1 MVATDYAEKML
12 AVARRGNVPDNLL
25 FERADACE
33 LPYDDESFDVVII
46 ANALHIIP
54 DSRKVLSE
62 IRRVLRPDGILIA
75 PNFVHDNSKKISNLF
90 SKALSLAGVVF
101 ETKWDAESYV
111 AFLNGNGFRVKN
123 AKQLPSTIPLVYA
136 ECRVRTESINI
147 ISR

>member
-1 MVATDYAEKML
+1 M
-12 AVARRGNVPDNLL
+12 
-25 FERADACE
+25 
-33 LPYDDESFDVVII
+33 II

-101 ETKWDAESYV
+101 EAKWDAEGYT
-111 AFLNGNGFRVKN
+111 AFLNENGFRVKN
-123 AKQLPSTIPLVYA
+123 SKQLPSTIPLVYA
-136 ECRVRTESINI
+136 ECRVCS
-147 ISR
+147 SL